1 MLAIAIIIGLVYF
14 ALNNVEIKSGIR
26 NEDVSSKRGESAYE
40 DKEYMDF
47 QAR

>member
-14 ALNNVEIKSGIR
+14 ALNGAEIKSEIL
-26 NEDVSSKRGESAYE
+26 DKDSSSERGEGSYD